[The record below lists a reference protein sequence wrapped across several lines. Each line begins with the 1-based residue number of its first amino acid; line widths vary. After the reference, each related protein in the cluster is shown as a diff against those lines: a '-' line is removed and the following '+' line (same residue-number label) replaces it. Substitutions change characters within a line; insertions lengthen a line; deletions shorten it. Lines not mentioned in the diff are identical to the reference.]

1 MNPVEFA
8 PRHPASQPRGRWI
21 ALSLAALLL
30 AACGAETK
38 TGSTGTGSVPSA
50 AAEPLVASG
59 TVNALGPTGV
69 GSITLED
76 SSARLQLNA
85 NAPRPVTE
93 LRLGMQLEA
102 AGSIVSSESAGTA
115 TGIVAQ
121 SAAVGPVASVDPA
134 RGRMTL
140 LSLNVQ
146 VDQNTIFD
154 GLSSLAA
161 LTAGTRVE
169 VFGLPQAAPATLLAT
184 RIIRLPADSSAPVE
198 LLGNAA
204 NLTSTQFSLQGIQ
217 VAAGSA
223 QVSIGGVLPS
233 PAPPLVTVAT
243 NSRVRAIGSFDAATN
258 TLTATQI
265 IGGLNPV
272 RTDNALLVLDGVVQA
287 VTSAGRFRLNDTE
300 VDASAAGGGGATA
313 GARVQVR
320 GRKLAGVLVAS
331 EYRQI
336 AAGERISFSV
346 QGEISD
352 FASVAAFRVRGELVS
367 ANTAI
372 FSGGSASDLANGKRV
387 RVRAVAGAGQLEATQ
402 ITFVTP

>member
-1 MNPVEFA
+1 M
-8 PRHPASQPRGRWI
+8 
-21 ALSLAALLL
+21 
-30 AACGAETK
+30 
-38 TGSTGTGSVPSA
+38 
-50 AAEPLVASG
+50 
-59 TVNALGPTGV
+59 
-69 GSITLED
+69 
-76 SSARLQLNA
+76 
-85 NAPRPVTE
+85 
-93 LRLGMQLEA
+93 
-102 AGSIVSSESAGTA
+102 
-115 TGIVAQ
+115 
-121 SAAVGPVASVDPA
+121 
-134 RGRMTL
+134 
-140 LSLNVQ
+140 
-146 VDQNTIFD
+146 
-154 GLSSLAA
+154 
-161 LTAGTRVE
+161 
-169 VFGLPQAAPATLLAT
+169 
-184 RIIRLPADSSAPVE
+184 RLPAPICRYSLA
-198 LLGNAA
+198 
-204 NLTSTQFSLQGIQ
+204 TSTQFSLQGIQ

-243 NSRVRAIGSFDAATN
+243 NSRVRAIGSFDTATN

-287 VTSAGRFRLNDTE
+287 VTSAARFRLNDTE

-336 AAGERISFSV
+336 GAGERIAYSV

-352 FASVAAFRVRGELVS
+352 YASVAAFRVRGELVS

>member
-8 PRHPASQPRGRWI
+8 PRPPASRPRGRWI
-21 ALSLAALLL
+21 ALTLGALLL

-38 TGSTGTGSVPSA
+38 TGSTGTGSVPSI
-50 AAEPLVASG
+50 AAESLVASG
-59 TVNALGPTGV
+59 TVNALGPAGV

-76 SSARLQLNA
+76 GSARFQLNA
-85 NAPRPVTE
+85 NAPRPVSE

-102 AGSIVSSESAGTA
+102 AGSIASGESAGTA

-121 SAAVGPVASVDPA
+121 SAAVGPITSVDTA
-134 RGRMTL
+134 GGRLTL

-204 NLTSTQFSLQGIQ
+204 NLTSSQFSLQGIQ

-233 PAPPLVTVAT
+233 PAPPLVAVAT

-272 RTDNALLVLDGVVQA
+272 RSDNSLLVLEGVVQS
-287 VTSAGRFRLNDTE
+287 VTSAGRFRLNDTD
-300 VDASAAGGGGATA
+300 VDASTVGGGGATT

-320 GRKLAGVLVAS
+320 GRKLAGVLMAS

-336 AAGERISFSV
+336 AAGERISYSV

-367 ANTAI
+367 ANTAT
-372 FSGGSASDLANGKRV
+372 FSGGSAGDLANGKRV